1 MPSHDIEKSILVQK
15 KQIEKSSEK
24 VSELK
29 KHLDSVSSTQDE
41 NISKLNELDSLS
53 EDISKKLGIDREA
66 LNLNE
71 VETQI
76 SLEDKDIKEI
86 ESNLNQFKPLES
98 IEYINWEDYKTKVNS
113 IEQRNDHY
121 CLHTSQG
128 EYNCDALVVDACGH
142 N

>member
-113 IEQRNDHY
+113 
-121 CLHTSQG
+121 
-128 EYNCDALVVDACGH
+128 
-142 N
+142 